1 MKSNYNNLKINNAT
15 EIIPLSHNSLSILSK
30 NEKVYDANMELFAR
44 YNAETNLN
52 QFSKRRK
59 VYASQLDSWKKG
71 FKKWKKAD

>member
-52 QFSKRRK
+52 
-59 VYASQLDSWKKG
+59 
-71 FKKWKKAD
+71 